1 MNGRHYNVT
10 VTGDVQDIG
19 FRSFIENT
27 ANSYVWGYVFND
39 LDGSVKMLCSGS
51 AESLISFSM
60 RYRRVYHLVSA
71 SNSL

>member
-27 ANSYVWGYVFND
+27 ANSYVRGYVSND